1 MSDCAG
7 AAAGLGSA
15 FATILRSM
23 VMGGTRV
30 IKVSILGV
38 LSGWD
43 GIGIQ
48 TRWIWLEIM
57 LSLNL
62 DSFSRG

>member
-30 IKVSILGV
+30 VKVSILGV

-43 GIGIQ
+43 GLGSK
-48 TRWIWLEIM
+48 RVGFGLK
-57 LSLNL
+57 LCCL
-62 DSFSRG
+62 